1 MFFIKHY
8 TYKLNFNIKSIMKYS
23 KIFITAF
30 IAIVSGFTF
39 VSCDKDDEETTNDK
53 YASDEYARNLK
64 FDGAI
69 AGEYLGKYIIQTL
82 DKGDN
87 IVKADTIDNVS
98 LYVEGNEMNELVFRN
113 FPISELTNLISKD
126 TTSYLGFDV
135 KSVSNHDL
143 CSPYTKEYE
152 QKDSMIIMHHK
163 PTSISFAAKGLVGN
177 FDYHLYYCFS
187 DNDTAYNVPLKA
199 IYGNHALGNCNIKLR
214 LEKIISDGGYLWE
227 RDLSR
232 LYYYI
237 VEFQSR
243 QVITKNKD

>member
-1 MFFIKHY
+1 
-8 TYKLNFNIKSIMKYS
+8 MKYS

-39 VSCDKDDEETTNDK
+39 VSCDKDEETTTNDL
-53 YASDEYARNLK
+53 YVSDEYASNLK

-113 FPISELTNLISKD
+113 FPISELTTLISKD

-243 QVITKNKD
+243 QIITKNKD

>member
-1 MFFIKHY
+1 
-8 TYKLNFNIKSIMKYS
+8 MKYS

-113 FPISELTNLISKD
+113 FPISELTTLISKD
-126 TTSYLGFDV
+126 TTSYLGFNV

-152 QKDSMIIMHHK
+152 QKDSMMIMHHK
-163 PTSISFAAKGLVGN
+163 PTSISFTAKGLVGN

-214 LEKIISDGGYLWE
+214 LEKIIGDGRYLWE
-227 RDLSR
+227 RDSVGLH
-232 LYYYI
+232 YI

-243 QVITKNKD
+243 QIITKNKD

>member
-1 MFFIKHY
+1 
-8 TYKLNFNIKSIMKYS
+8 MKYS

-113 FPISELTNLISKD
+113 FPISELTTLISKD

-199 IYGNHALGNCNIKLR
+199 IYGNHALGNCDIKLR
-214 LEKIISDGGYLWE
+214 LEKIISDGRYEWE
-227 RDLSR
+227 RDSIGLH
-232 LYYYI
+232 YI

-243 QVITKNKD
+243 QIIKK

>member
-1 MFFIKHY
+1 
-8 TYKLNFNIKSIMKYS
+8 MKYS

-227 RDLSR
+227 RDSVGLH
-232 LYYYI
+232 YI

-243 QVITKNKD
+243 QIITKNKD